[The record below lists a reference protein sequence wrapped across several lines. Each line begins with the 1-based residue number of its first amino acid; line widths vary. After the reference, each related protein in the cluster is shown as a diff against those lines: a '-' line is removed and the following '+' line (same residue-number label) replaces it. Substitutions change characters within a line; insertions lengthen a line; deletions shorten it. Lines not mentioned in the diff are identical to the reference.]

1 MNRQLS
7 PSGRAFLEAR
17 EGVVLHWYR
26 DVAGW
31 LTCGCG
37 HKQIGHYEG
46 SVFVPDEPATA
57 LEPITQA
64 QCDAFLAHDVSK
76 CEDAINAHIPPSCS
90 QNQFDALVSL
100 VFNIGVGAFEA
111 STVLRIIN
119 GSTEM
124 PLDQAWELWDKD
136 VQHGAKVTDPGL
148 LARRRLE
155 VALYLT
161 PDQATPDVA

>member
-26 DVAGW
+26 DVAGV
-31 LTCGCG
+31 LTCGVG
-37 HKQIGHYEG
+37 HAWVPGE
-46 SVFVPDEPATA
+46 SVFEPH
-57 LEPITQA
+57 EGDPITQA

-76 CEDAINAHIPPSCS
+76 CEEAINAHIPPSCS

-124 PLDQAWELWDKD
+124 PLEQAWELWDKD
-136 VQHGAKVTDPGL
+136 VQGGAKIVDPWL
-148 LARRRLE
+148 LARRKLE